1 MCGPREPPQYRVSI
15 IIHRDSTKT
24 LWLMIKRHDELDAEY
39 YISKNII
46 PPLERIFNLV
56 GANVRNWYDE
66 MPKVQ
71 RIRRIEAAEITDSKD
86 MATRKTLESYMKHSV
101 CVVCRDKVE
110 SELPLCVNCLA
121 SSDSSV
127 LTLQRRLT
135 KAEKRAVNLERVCR
149 SCAGLA
155 WNESVRCDSKD
166 CPVFYT
172 RTRHTSVLRSIR
184 ATLMPVKA
192 VLENVVSDCYDW

>member
-1 MCGPREPPQYRVSI
+1 
-15 IIHRDSTKT
+15 
-24 LWLMIKRHDELDAEY
+24 MINRHDELDAEY

-71 RIRRIEAAEITDSKD
+71 RIRRVEAAEITDSKD
-86 MATRKTLESYMKHSV
+86 TATRKTLESYMKNSV
-101 CVVCRDKVE
+101 CVVCRDKVG
-110 SELPLCVNCLA
+110 SEIPLCVNCLS

-149 SCAGLA
+149 SCASLA
-155 WNESVRCDSKD
+155 WNEPVKCDSKD

-172 RTRHTSVLRSIR
+172 RTRHTSVLRSTR
-184 ATLMPVKA
+184 TTLMPVKA